1 MNPNIRKRRRQGS
14 GCLQRKETLSRL
26 SSRIGLRSTG
36 LLVFAGRLISAF
48 TGLLFTVMAAHWLL
62 PSAYG
67 TWEVVV
73 TLVTFSAWPVGIV
86 SYWATRDVAR
96 GKMVG
101 RTALP
106 LGALLSSVGL
116 LLYFVFTFVTY
127 SRVGDVLLP
136 FLLAALLVPLGYWSA
151 VANAIVQ
158 GFRPGVYSY
167 SLLISELAKLAVA
180 YEALYVER
188 LGIEGVILA
197 LMASYLTQSLL
208 STYFVRLTTAEK
220 FNFAQLKRW
229 SRLAWLPLFS
239 YLPTALAVADT
250 FVAAVGFGTTVVG
263 YYQVAFTVASVVG
276 YSLWLAFSLYPL
288 LLQGGGGH
296 LPSISMEFS
305 MLFAIPMAAG
315 CAVLAGPIMSIYG
328 SNYLPGTL
336 GLAILGLMFVFT
348 TASGIVDQALLGTE
362 KVDEEERPKFRSLL
376 RSNLLFV
383 PAANVLYAVV
393 YLASLYAV
401 LSYAETSGFSASAT
415 VASWACVQF
424 AATVLFMLVKARRAR
439 RYARLLPGRSVL
451 YYILASGV
459 MAAVLYPI
467 SLGAAAQGMSSLSA
481 GVRLLGV
488 GALGVVIYFGV
499 VYAVDAKF
507 REMARSL
514 LRRI

>member
-1 MNPNIRKRRRQGS
+1 M
-14 GCLQRKETLSRL
+14 ETRSEL

-36 LLVFAGRLISAF
+36 LLVFAGRAISAF
-48 TGLLFTVMAAHWLL
+48 TGLLFTVMAAHWLV
-62 PSAYG
+62 PATYG
-67 TWEVVV
+67 TWEVIV

-106 LGALLSSVGL
+106 FGALLSSVGVV
-116 LLYFVFTFVTY
+116 LYFGFTFVTY

-136 FLLAALLVPLGYWSA
+136 FLLAALLVPLSYWSA

-180 YEALYVER
+180 FETLYVDR

-197 LMASYLTQSLL
+197 LMASYLTQSLV
-208 STYFVRLTTAEK
+208 STYFVRLTTAETLSLS
-220 FNFAQLKRW
+220 QVKRW
-229 SRLAWLPLFS
+229 SRLSWLPLFS

-250 FVAAVGFGTTVVG
+250 FVVAVGFGTVLVG

-288 LLQGGGGH
+288 LLRGGSGN
-296 LPSISMEFS
+296 LPSVSMEFS

-315 CAVLAGPIMSIYG
+315 CAILAGPIMSIFG
-328 SNYLPGTL
+328 SRYLPGTL
-336 GLAILGLMFVFT
+336 GLAILACMFVFT

-362 KVDEEERPKFRSLL
+362 KVDEEERPKFLSLL

-383 PAANVLYAVV
+383 PAANILYAVV

-401 LSYAETSGFSASAT
+401 LAYATASGFSESAT

-424 AATVLFMLVKARRAR
+424 AVTVLFMLVKARRAR
-439 RYARLLPGRSVL
+439 RYARLMPGKSVL
-451 YYILASGV
+451 YYILASAI
-459 MAAVLYPI
+459 MAAVVYPI
-467 SLGAAAQGMSSLSA
+467 SLGLASQGMSSLSY
-481 GVRLLGV
+481 GIRLLGV
-488 GALGVVIYFGV
+488 GAVGVVVYFGA
-499 VYAVDAKF
+499 VYALDTKF
-507 REMARSL
+507 RDMTRSV